1 MAFEVANALWRKAGL
16 GVINR
21 GRAGRWRAT
30 GRYGKAT
37 APHRRYTESVG
48 VGRKRAEAAQ
58 MSVRR
63 ARG

>member
-1 MAFEVANALWRKAGL
+1 MASEVASALWRKAGL
-16 GVINR
+16 GVINH

-30 GRYGKAT
+30 GRYGKAA
-37 APHRRYTESVG
+37 APHRRYAESVG
-48 VGRKRAEAAQ
+48 VGRRRAEAAQ